1 MTGKEM
7 LMAAK
12 PKLKT
17 DMLEAENV
25 EVQAVVDAEI
35 VDQGADGES
44 GLAVLEA
51 LPSPEAK
58 EWLGRVKRVVEEAL
72 TRQSRRMVEREGLIR
87 EQSETISRV
96 SLELRHHQ
104 EIAEKERELFE
115 ETNRRMR
122 ATNQNMRSALEERDR
137 RLVVFARKLSRLR
150 KDREGRAASRLEI
163 IEDLKNLKWYQRA
176 ERKALLTALET
187 LSQ

>member
-1 MTGKEM
+1 
-7 LMAAK
+7 MAAK

-17 DMLEAENV
+17 DMLQAENV
-25 EVQAVVDAEI
+25 DSKSVVDAEI
-35 VDQGADGES
+35 LNDSNAEEQS
-44 GLAVLEA
+44 LAVLEA

-72 TRQSRRMVEREGLIR
+72 TRQSRRMAEREGLIQ
-87 EQSETISRV
+87 EQSETIARV

-104 EIAEKERELFE
+104 EMADKERELFD

-122 ATNQNMRSALEERDR
+122 ATAQNMRSALEERDR
-137 RLVVFARKLSRLR
+137 KLVVFARKLSRLR
-150 KDREGRAASRLEI
+150 KDKEGRAASRLEI
-163 IEDLKNLKWYQRA
+163 IEQLKTLKWYQRS

-187 LSQ
+187 LSH